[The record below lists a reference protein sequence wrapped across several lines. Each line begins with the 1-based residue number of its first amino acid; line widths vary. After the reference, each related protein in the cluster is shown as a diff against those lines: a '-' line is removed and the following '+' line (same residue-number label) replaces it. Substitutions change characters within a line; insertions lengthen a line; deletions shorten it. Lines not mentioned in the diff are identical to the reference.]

1 MRQRGLVCLLLSC
14 WCVLSGFV
22 WADTTEQQERVEL
35 KFWQVPK
42 EVRRNVRLAYPFHLY
57 RDWAK
62 EGAIY
67 SVRIIST
74 DYQMVYFDSTGEWL
88 RAYRPVRWSELPY
101 NTYLFL
107 KEEFKA
113 YRMLR
118 AYLVQQSD
126 DLAYYTVKMEHR
138 KIYSLISHMEFD
150 FVGNLTMLDGEV
162 VGGAAEETASVAPPA
177 YVHGSATESLM
188 NPNWREANAD
198 VYDAAAEEAAW
209 KNEPVR
215 EVAKVAEVN
224 TEVAVSVDSV
234 VVQEVAAQ
242 VSAAAVDSTAVAAVS
257 AVGADTVV
265 APVVNADSVAVV
277 VDTAPVGAKDT
288 AMAAPAKAVAMV
300 AADTTS
306 GFVGTRPVASVVA
319 ATADTAAKPVAVVR
333 DTVAKI
339 VVRDTVK
346 PAPTAVVAPAPVQ
359 KPTARDTIKVARDTA
374 KVVPDTIKVAPQDT
388 PIAAKDTAAAIKDTA
403 DVSAPVQ
410 DSAALAVATESSPS
424 SAPASKKY
432 TGPQYMIPF
441 PNFLI
446 SPAEVLDSV
455 SKAKALALADTALT
469 KPLADTTLQATTVLT
484 SAETTASTT
493 SSTASAS
500 TSPSTAVASTP
511 IHTSEQTPQPDTVIC
526 PEIVTQT
533 FKKRFPAAEKTAWRM
548 ADSLYVV
555 SFNQAGQAMMAAY
568 REDGMHIYTAYA
580 FSRNEMPLPIDRY
593 LETEARKMKM
603 TEGWHVMYESK
614 YKRMFAVA
622 DRPKDYYYVVM
633 GQKIPKTKTWQ
644 YTCFTFNQN
653 AQFESKSTYEK
664 SFDK

>member
-62 EGAIY
+62 EGSIY

-88 RAYRPVRWSELPY
+88 RAYRPVRLSELPY

-107 KEEFKA
+107 KSEFKP
-113 YRMLR
+113 YRVLK

-126 DLAYYTVKMEHR
+126 DLAYYTVVLEH
-138 KIYSLISHMEFD
+138 KQIYSLKSYLEFD
-150 FVGNLTMLDGEV
+150 FVGNLTMLDGEA
-162 VGGAAEETASVAPPA
+162 VGSAAEEPAAVAEPT

-198 VYDAAAEEAAW
+198 VYDAAVEEAAW
-209 KNEPVR
+209 KDEPVR
-215 EVAKVAEVN
+215 EVVKVAEVS
-224 TEVAVSVDSV
+224 TAV
-234 VVQEVAAQ
+234 
-242 VSAAAVDSTAVAAVS
+242 AVDSTAVAAVS

-265 APVVNADSVAVV
+265 AAV
-277 VDTAPVGAKDT
+277 VDTAPAPVGAKDT
-288 AMAAPAKAVAMV
+288 AVAAQTSTSTG

-306 GFVGTRPVASVVA
+306 GLVGTRPVASVVA
-319 ATADTAAKPVAVVR
+319 PTADTVVVKPVAVARDTAAKP
-333 DTVAKI
+333 

-346 PAPTAVVAPAPVQ
+346 PTAIAVVAPAPVQ
-359 KPTARDTIKVARDTA
+359 KPTARDTV
-374 KVVPDTIKVAPQDT
+374 KVVPDTIKVAPDTAKVAPQDT
-388 PIAAKDTAAAIKDTA
+388 PIVAKDTAAIAKDTVAAIKDTSA
-403 DVSAPVQ
+403 VSASVQ
-410 DSAALAVATESSPS
+410 DSAALASASESAT
-424 SAPASKKY
+424 SAPAPKKY

-469 KPLADTTLQATTVLT
+469 KPSVDTALQATTVFA

-493 SSTASAS
+493 STLSAS
-500 TSPSTAVASTP
+500 TSASTAVASAPTP
-511 IHTSEQTPQPDTVIC
+511 ASEQTPQPDTVIC
-526 PEIVTQT
+526 PEIITQT

-568 REDGMHIYTAYA
+568 REDGMHIYIAYA

>member
-22 WADTTEQQERVEL
+22 LADTTEQQERVEL

-215 EVAKVAEVN
+215 EVVKVAEVN

-242 VSAAAVDSTAVAAVS
+242 VSAAGAATAVDSTAVAAVS
-257 AVGADTVV
+257 AAGADTV
-265 APVVNADSVAVV
+265 
-277 VDTAPVGAKDT
+277 DTAQAPVGAKDT

-306 GFVGTRPVASVVA
+306 GLVGTRPVASVVA
-319 ATADTAAKPVAVVR
+319 PTADTAAVKPDVAVVR
-333 DTVAKI
+333 DTAAKI

-359 KPTARDTIKVARDTA
+359 KPTARDTIKLTPPPA
-374 KVVPDTIKVAPQDT
+374 
-388 PIAAKDTAAAIKDTA
+388 PIAAKDTTPAAKDTA

-410 DSAALAVATESSPS
+410 DSAALAVAPETAPS
-424 SAPASKKY
+424 SAPAPKKN

-469 KPLADTTLQATTVLT
+469 KPSADTALQAATVAAATVAPAEATT
-484 SAETTASTT
+484 TT
-493 SSTASAS
+493 STPSTSASAS
-500 TSPSTAVASTP
+500 TSTTA
-511 IHTSEQTPQPDTVIC
+511 EQTPHPDTVIC

-533 FKKRFPAAEKTAWRM
+533 FKKRFPAAEKTAWRTT
-548 ADSLYVV
+548 DSLYVV
-555 SFNQAGQAMMAAY
+555 SFNQAGQEMMAAY

-653 AQFESKSTYEK
+653 AQFESKTTYEK